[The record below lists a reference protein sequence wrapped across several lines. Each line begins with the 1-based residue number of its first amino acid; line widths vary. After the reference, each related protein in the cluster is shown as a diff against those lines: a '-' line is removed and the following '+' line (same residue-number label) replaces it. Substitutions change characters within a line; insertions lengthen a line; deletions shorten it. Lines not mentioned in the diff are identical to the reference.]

1 MGKKYR
7 YCVLYTQVL
16 KQERLRDILKMRL
29 PEDRGTVFYPC
40 MEVYRRGAAGKRNE
54 IVPIFPGYVFI
65 RSDMGT
71 DELHRFIESHRGE
84 FGTYLRE
91 ISRSERK
98 AADELSSGEGGNTA
112 EKLPSGEGGNAADD
126 YILSDLRE
134 EEAAFMDFLLGAD
147 AETEGD
153 TGKTSGGHMQG
164 SEEAEK
170 KSLPMEGLLRMSYG
184 YKDGEKK
191 YKVMEGPLRAYESH
205 IKDVNVRDRKAY
217 LDFEIQ
223 GRIVKAGFELKPKR
237 FWFPEDKDSP
247 EVLSDGTEVDLKE
260 LVRAMTNLK
269 G

>member
-1 MGKKYR
+1 MEKKYR

-16 KQERLRDILKMRL
+16 KQERLRDILKKRL

-40 MEVYRRGAAGKRNE
+40 MEVYRRGTAGKRNE

-65 RSDMGT
+65 RSDMGA
-71 DELHRFIESHRGE
+71 DEIHRFIESNRGE
-84 FGTYLRE
+84 LRTYIRE

-98 AADELSSGEGGNTA
+98 AADELPFEEN
-112 EKLPSGEGGNAADD
+112 KNAADD
-126 YILSDLRE
+126 YTLTDLNE
-134 EEAAFMDFLLGAD
+134 EEAAFMDFLLDAD
-147 AETEGD
+147 AETERN
-153 TGKTSGGHMQG
+153 TG
-164 SEEAEK
+164 A
-170 KSLPMEGLLRMSYG
+170 MEGLLRMSYG
-184 YKDGEKK
+184 YKEGEKK

-205 IKDVNVRDRKAY
+205 IRDVNVRDRKAY

-237 FWFPEDKDSP
+237 FWFPGDKDTP

-260 LVRAMTNLK
+260 LIRAMTNLK

>member
-40 MEVYRRGAAGKRNE
+40 MEVYRRGTAGKRNE

-65 RSDMGT
+65 RSDMGA
-71 DELHRFIESHRGE
+71 DELHRFIEKYRGE
-84 FGTYLRE
+84 LGTYIRE

-98 AADELSSGEGGNTA
+98 AVDELSSGEGENA
-112 EKLPSGEGGNAADD
+112 EDD
-126 YILSDLRE
+126 YMLSDLQE
-134 EEAAFMDFLLGAD
+134 EEAAFMDFLLGVD
-147 AETEGD
+147 TETEQN
-153 TGKTSGGHMQG
+153 TEETSGEQIQG
-164 SEEAEK
+164 SEEAGKRE
-170 KSLPMEGLLRMSYG
+170 PDMEGLLRMSYG

-205 IKDVNVRDRKAY
+205 IRDVNVRDRKAY

-237 FWFPEDKDSP
+237 FWFPGDKDSP

-260 LVRAMTNLK
+260 LIRAMTNLK

>member
-1 MGKKYR
+1 MEKKYH

-40 MEVYRRGAAGKRNE
+40 MEVYRRGTAGKRNE
-54 IVPIFPGYVFI
+54 IVPMFPGYIFI
-65 RSDMGT
+65 RSDMGG
-71 DELHRFIESHRGE
+71 EEIHRFIESHRGE
-84 FGTYLRE
+84 LGTYIRE

-98 AADELSSGEGGNTA
+98 AADELSFGEDGDTA
-112 EKLPSGEGGNAADD
+112 RD
-126 YILSDLRE
+126 YTLSDLGE
-134 EEAAFMDFLLGAD
+134 EESAFMDFLLGVD
-147 AETEGD
+147 AE
-153 TGKTSGGHMQG
+153 
-164 SEEAEK
+164 AEQNT
-170 KSLPMEGLLRMSYG
+170 MEGLLRMSYG

-191 YKVMEGPLRAYESH
+191 YKVMKGPLRAYESH
-205 IKDVNVRDRKAY
+205 IRDVNVRDRKAY

-237 FWFPEDKDSP
+237 FWFPEDKDTP

-260 LVRAMTNLK
+260 LIRAMTNLK